1 MFEISEYSFF
11 KYLKIFLIIV
21 IINLIDIRRSMR
33 KPIVAIVGKPNVG
46 KSTFFN
52 KVAGSKISI
61 VEDIPGVTRDRIF
74 ANAEW
79 CGYKFQIVDTGGLD
93 FKKEDEI
100 NKRIIEQANL
110 AIDIAD
116 VIVLFVDGKEGLTAS
131 DIEVSNHLRRA
142 KAPKIVAVN
151 KLDNYEREK
160 TYEFYELGLG
170 DPIPISAEQSKG
182 LGDLLD
188 EIVKYLKKIESSED
202 DNDVKIA
209 LVGKPNAGKSSI
221 TNRLLG
227 EDRVVVSSIAGTTRD
242 AIDSPFRWNNKNY
255 CLIDTAGLRRKSKI
269 EAGSIERYSA
279 IRSLN
284 AIERCDVA
292 VLIIDANQGI
302 TEQDVKIAGLIHE
315 QGKPSLIVIN
325 KWDLIQ
331 DPQTKRKEFEKQLS
345 NDLAFM
351 KYYVVLFVSSQTG
364 QRIGKI
370 MEMVDMVL
378 NNAKREV
385 TMSLFNNVLTN
396 AITVTEPPSKNGK
409 RLKIIFGKQVG
420 VCPPTFNI
428 YCNDSSLVENSYIR
442 YLENSLRRA
451 FDFKGTPIKI
461 QFKNKNEK

>member
-1 MFEISEYSFF
+1 M
-11 KYLKIFLIIV
+11 KKQL
-21 IINLIDIRRSMR
+21 
-33 KPIVAIVGKPNVG
+33 VAIVGKPNVG

-79 CGYKFQIVDTGGLD
+79 CGYSFQIVDTGGLD
-93 FKKEDEI
+93 FNKEDEI

-110 AIDIAD
+110 AIDLAD
-116 VIVLFVDGKEGLTAS
+116 VIVFFVDGKEGLTAS
-131 DIEVSNHLRRA
+131 DMEVANHLRRA

-151 KLDNYEREK
+151 KLDNFEREK

-170 DPIPISAEQSKG
+170 EPIPISAEQSKG
-182 LGDLLD
+182 IGDLLD
-188 EIVKYLKKIESSED
+188 EIVKYLKKLNPTEE
-202 DNDVKIA
+202 DNDIKIA

-221 TNRLLG
+221 TNKLLG
-227 EDRVVVSSIAGTTRD
+227 EDRVVVSSVAGTTRD
-242 AIDSPFRWNNKNY
+242 AIDSPFKWNNKDY

-269 EAGSIERYSA
+269 EQGSIERYSV

-292 VLIIDANQGI
+292 VLVIDASQGI

-315 QGKPSLIVIN
+315 QGKPSVIVIN
-325 KWDLIQ
+325 KWDLVEN
-331 DPQTKRKEFEKQLS
+331 TEKARKEFEKQL
-345 NDLAFM
+345 NDDLAFM
-351 KYYVVLFVSSQTG
+351 KYYVVLFVSCETG

-370 MEMVDMVL
+370 METVDMVL
-378 NNAKREV
+378 NNAKREIP
-385 TMSLFNNVLTN
+385 MALFNNVLTN

-409 RLKIIFGKQVG
+409 RLKIIFGKQVA

-428 YCNDSSLVENSYIR
+428 YCNDASLVENSYIR

-451 FDFKGTPIKI
+451 FDFKGTPVKI
-461 QFKNKNEK
+461 QFKNKSDN

>member
-1 MFEISEYSFF
+1 M
-11 KYLKIFLIIV
+11 K
-21 IINLIDIRRSMR
+21 
-33 KPIVAIVGKPNVG
+33 KPLVAIVGKPNVG

-79 CGYKFQIVDTGGLD
+79 CGYQFQIVDTGGLD
-93 FKKEDEI
+93 FNKDDEI

-110 AIDIAD
+110 AIDLAD
-116 VIVLFVDGKEGLTAS
+116 VIVFFVDGKEGLTSS
-131 DIEVSNHLRRA
+131 DMKVANHLRRA

-182 LGDLLD
+182 IGDLLD
-188 EIVKYLKKIESSED
+188 EIVKYLKKIENTDDDSEI
-202 DNDVKIA
+202 KIA
-209 LVGKPNAGKSSI
+209 IVGKPNAGKSSI

-242 AIDSPFRWNNKNY
+242 AIDSPFRWNGKDY

-292 VLIIDANQGI
+292 VLVIDASQGI

-315 QGKPSLIVIN
+315 QGKPSVIVIN
-325 KWDLIQ
+325 KWDLIENVESA
-331 DPQTKRKEFEKQLS
+331 RKEFEKQLS

-351 KYYVVLFVSSQTG
+351 KYYVLLFVSSKTG
-364 QRIGKI
+364 QRVGKI

-378 NNAKREV
+378 SNAKKEIS
-385 TMSLFNNVLTN
+385 MSLFNNVLTN

-409 RLKIIFGKQVG
+409 RLKIIFGKQVA

-428 YCNDSSLVENSYIR
+428 YCNDSSLIENSYIR

>member
-1 MFEISEYSFF
+1 M
-11 KYLKIFLIIV
+11 K
-21 IINLIDIRRSMR
+21 
-33 KPIVAIVGKPNVG
+33 KPLVAIVGKPNVG

-93 FKKEDEI
+93 FNKEDEI

-110 AIDIAD
+110 AIELAD
-116 VIVLFVDGKEGLTAS
+116 VIVFFVDGKEGMTAG
-131 DIEVSNHLRRA
+131 DMEIANHLRRA

-151 KLDNYEREK
+151 KLDNFEK
-160 TYEFYELGLG
+160 EKIYEFYELGLG
-170 DPIPISAEQSKG
+170 DPVPISAEQGKG
-182 LGDLLD
+182 MGDLLD
-188 EIVKYLKKIESSED
+188 EIVKYLKKLDSTED
-202 DNDVKIA
+202 DKDIKIA

-242 AIDSPFRWNNKNY
+242 AIDTPFKWNNKDY

-269 EAGSIERYSA
+269 ESGSIERYSV

-292 VLIIDANQGI
+292 ILVIDASQGI

-315 QGKPSLIVIN
+315 QGKPSVIVIN
-325 KWDLIQ
+325 KWDLIE
-331 DPQTKRKEFEKQLS
+331 DKDVARKKFEKQLS
-345 NDLAFM
+345 DDLAFM
-351 KYYVVLFVSSQTG
+351 KYYVAIFVSCETG
-364 QRIGKI
+364 QRLGKI
-370 MEMVDMVL
+370 METVDVVL
-378 NNAKREV
+378 NNSRREIP
-385 TMSLFNNVLTN
+385 MALFNNVLTN

-409 RLKIIFGKQVG
+409 KLKIIFGQQVSIS
-420 VCPPTFNI
+420 PPTFNI

-461 QFKNKNEK
+461 QFKNKNDK

>member
-1 MFEISEYSFF
+1 M
-11 KYLKIFLIIV
+11 K
-21 IINLIDIRRSMR
+21 
-33 KPIVAIVGKPNVG
+33 KPLVAIVGKPNVG

-79 CGYKFQIVDTGGLD
+79 CGYQFQIVDTGGLD
-93 FKKEDEI
+93 FNKDDEI

-110 AIDIAD
+110 AIDLAD
-116 VIVLFVDGKEGLTAS
+116 VIVFFVDGKEGLTSS
-131 DIEVSNHLRRA
+131 DMEVANHLRRA

-182 LGDLLD
+182 IGDLLD
-188 EIVKYLKKIESSED
+188 EIVKYLKKIENTDDDSEI
-202 DNDVKIA
+202 KIA
-209 LVGKPNAGKSSI
+209 IVGKPNAGKSSI

-242 AIDSPFRWNNKNY
+242 AIDSPFRWNGKDY

-292 VLIIDANQGI
+292 VLVIDASQGI

-315 QGKPSLIVIN
+315 QGKPSVIVIN
-325 KWDLIQ
+325 KWDLIENAESA
-331 DPQTKRKEFEKQLS
+331 RKEFEKQLS

-351 KYYVVLFVSSQTG
+351 KYYVLLFVSSKTG
-364 QRIGKI
+364 QRVGKI

-378 NNAKREV
+378 SNAKKEIS
-385 TMSLFNNVLTN
+385 MSLFNNVLTN

-409 RLKIIFGKQVG
+409 RLKIIFGKQVA

-428 YCNDSSLVENSYIR
+428 YCNDSSLIENSYIR

>member
-1 MFEISEYSFF
+1 M
-11 KYLKIFLIIV
+11 K
-21 IINLIDIRRSMR
+21 
-33 KPIVAIVGKPNVG
+33 KPLVAIVGKPNVG

-79 CGYKFQIVDTGGLD
+79 CGYSFQIVDTGGLD
-93 FKKEDEI
+93 FNKEDEI

-110 AIDIAD
+110 AIDLAD
-116 VIVLFVDGKEGLTAS
+116 VIVFFVDGKEGLTAS
-131 DIEVSNHLRRA
+131 DMEVANHLRRA

-151 KLDNYEREK
+151 KLDNFEREK

-170 DPIPISAEQSKG
+170 EPIPISAEQSKG
-182 LGDLLD
+182 IGDLLD
-188 EIVKYLKKIESSED
+188 EIVKYLKKLNPTEE
-202 DNDVKIA
+202 DNDIKIA

-221 TNRLLG
+221 TNKLLG
-227 EDRVVVSSIAGTTRD
+227 EDRVVVSSVAGTTRD
-242 AIDSPFRWNNKNY
+242 AIDSPFKWNNKDY

-269 EAGSIERYSA
+269 EQGSIERYSV

-292 VLIIDANQGI
+292 VLVIDASQGI

-315 QGKPSLIVIN
+315 QGKPSVIVIN
-325 KWDLIQ
+325 KWDLVENAE
-331 DPQTKRKEFEKQLS
+331 KSRKEFEKQL
-345 NDLAFM
+345 NDDLAFM
-351 KYYVVLFVSSQTG
+351 KYYVVLFVSCETG

-370 MEMVDMVL
+370 MEAVDMVL
-378 NNAKREV
+378 NNAKREIP
-385 TMSLFNNVLTN
+385 MALFNNVLTN

-409 RLKIIFGKQVG
+409 RLKIIFGKQVA

-428 YCNDSSLVENSYIR
+428 YCNDASLVENSYIR

-451 FDFKGTPIKI
+451 FDFKGTPVKI
-461 QFKNKNEK
+461 QFKNKSDN

>member
-1 MFEISEYSFF
+1 M
-11 KYLKIFLIIV
+11 K
-21 IINLIDIRRSMR
+21 
-33 KPIVAIVGKPNVG
+33 KPLVAIVGKPNVG

-79 CGYKFQIVDTGGLD
+79 CGYSFQIVDTGGLD
-93 FKKEDEI
+93 FNKEDEI

-110 AIDIAD
+110 AIDLAD
-116 VIVLFVDGKEGLTAS
+116 VIVFFVDGKEGLTAS
-131 DIEVSNHLRRA
+131 DMEVANHLRRA

-151 KLDNYEREK
+151 KLDNFEREK

-170 DPIPISAEQSKG
+170 EPIPISAEQSKG
-182 LGDLLD
+182 IGDLLD
-188 EIVKYLKKIESSED
+188 EIVKYLEKLNPTEE
-202 DNDVKIA
+202 DNDIKIA

-221 TNRLLG
+221 TNKLLG
-227 EDRVVVSSIAGTTRD
+227 EDRVVVSSVAGTTRD
-242 AIDSPFRWNNKNY
+242 AIDSPFKWNNKDY

-269 EAGSIERYSA
+269 EQGSIERYSV

-292 VLIIDANQGI
+292 VLVIDASQGI

-315 QGKPSLIVIN
+315 QGKPSVIVIN
-325 KWDLIQ
+325 KWDLVEN
-331 DPQTKRKEFEKQLS
+331 TEKARKEFEKQL
-345 NDLAFM
+345 NDDLAFM
-351 KYYVVLFVSSQTG
+351 KYYVVLFVSCETG

-370 MEMVDMVL
+370 METVDMVL
-378 NNAKREV
+378 NNAKREIP
-385 TMSLFNNVLTN
+385 MALFNNVLTN

-409 RLKIIFGKQVG
+409 RLKIIFGKQVA

-428 YCNDSSLVENSYIR
+428 YCNDASLVENSYIR

-451 FDFKGTPIKI
+451 FDFKGTPVKI
-461 QFKNKNEK
+461 QFKNKSDN

>member
-1 MFEISEYSFF
+1 M
-11 KYLKIFLIIV
+11 K
-21 IINLIDIRRSMR
+21 
-33 KPIVAIVGKPNVG
+33 KPLVAIVGKPNVG

-79 CGYKFQIVDTGGLD
+79 CGYQFQIVDTGGLD
-93 FKKEDEI
+93 FNKDDEI

-110 AIDIAD
+110 AIDLAD
-116 VIVLFVDGKEGLTAS
+116 VIVFFVDGKEGLTSS
-131 DIEVSNHLRRA
+131 DMEVANHLRRA
-142 KAPKIVAVN
+142 KAPKIVVVN

-182 LGDLLD
+182 IGDLLD
-188 EIVKYLKKIESSED
+188 EIVKYLKKIENTDDDSEI
-202 DNDVKIA
+202 KIA
-209 LVGKPNAGKSSI
+209 IVGKPNAGKSSI

-242 AIDSPFRWNNKNY
+242 AIDSPFRWNGKDY

-292 VLIIDANQGI
+292 VLVIDASQGI

-315 QGKPSLIVIN
+315 QGKPSVIVIN
-325 KWDLIQ
+325 KWDLIENAES
-331 DPQTKRKEFEKQLS
+331 TRKEFEKQLS

-351 KYYVVLFVSSQTG
+351 KYYVLLFVSSKTG
-364 QRIGKI
+364 QRVGKI
-370 MEMVDMVL
+370 MEMVDLVL
-378 NNAKREV
+378 SNAKKEIS
-385 TMSLFNNVLTN
+385 MSLFNNVLTN

-409 RLKIIFGKQVG
+409 RLKIIFGKQVA

-428 YCNDSSLVENSYIR
+428 YCNDSSLIENSYIR